1 MQIKQAAIFSNIQHA
16 ENLRSLNFL
25 INSEDMN
32 KSDIIYIIDGIL
44 QFLLIYINTIYLES
58 SWLVKS
64 KMKKHVSLNQLLYLW
79 IYREK
84 VAHISLEV

>member
-44 QFLLIYINTIYLES
+44 
-58 SWLVKS
+58 
-64 KMKKHVSLNQLLYLW
+64 
-79 IYREK
+79 
-84 VAHISLEV
+84 